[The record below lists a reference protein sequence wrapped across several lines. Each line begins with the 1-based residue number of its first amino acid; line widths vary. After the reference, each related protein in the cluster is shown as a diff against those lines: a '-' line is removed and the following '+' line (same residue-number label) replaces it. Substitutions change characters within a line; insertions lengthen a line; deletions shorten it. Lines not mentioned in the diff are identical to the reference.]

1 MTLSNILKPALAVVA
16 VAVLG
21 GGYYWFEHRPRPEE
35 KETPGTALVIVAKS
49 TNACFSDLVRVT
61 GFVVPRREAVVGVD
75 QEGSKVADVL
85 VREGDTVTDNQELAK
100 LTPPPAQP
108 AAAGPPGAATR
119 AAPTSLRAPAAGLVT
134 DVKTIAGA
142 PASPQAGPMFRI
154 AVNNEV
160 EIDAEVP
167 AVHVMKLNPGA
178 TVRISRDD
186 APDIVGRVRLVSPQI
201 DRATQL
207 GRVRISLAGNSG
219 LKVGTFARAS
229 IDAKRS
235 CGVAVPRTAIDHL
248 TVQVVKGNIVETR
261 KVRVG
266 LTYDASTEILEGI
279 DVGEIVVADA
289 GSSLHD
295 GDQIK
300 TMFAEE
306 LDRTRV
312 R

>member
-1 MTLSNILKPALAVVA
+1 MTFSEYLKPALAVTL

-21 GGYYWFEHRPRPEE
+21 VGWYWFEHRAHPEE
-35 KETPGTALVIVAKS
+35 KETPGNALVIVTKS

-75 QEGSKVADVL
+75 QEGSKVSDL
-85 VREGDTVTDNQELAK
+85 MIREGEMVTDNQELAR
-100 LTPPPAQP
+100 LTPPPAQS
-108 AAAGPPGAATR
+108 GAPSGGSRT

-134 DVKTIAGA
+134 QVNTIVGA

-154 AVNNEV
+154 AVNNE
-160 EIDAEVP
+160 IDLDAEVP
-167 AVHVMKLNPGA
+167 AVHMMKLNPGA
-178 TVRISRDD
+178 TVRISRDN

-201 DRATQL
+201 DRTTQL
-207 GRVRISLAGNSG
+207 GHIRITLTSNPSLKIGM
-219 LKVGTFARAS
+219 FAQAS

-248 TVQVVKGNIVETR
+248 TVQVVKGNTVETR

-266 LTYDASTEILEGI
+266 LVSDTSTEILEGL

>member
-1 MTLSNILKPALAVVA
+1 MMLSAYLKPAIAA
-16 VAVLG
+16 VAVIALG
-21 GGYYWFEHRPRPEE
+21 GGWYWLEHRPRSDE
-35 KETPGTALVIVAKS
+35 KDTPSNATVVVTKS

-61 GFVVPRREAVVGVD
+61 GFIVPRREAVVGVD
-75 QEGSKVADVL
+75 QEGSKVSDVL
-85 VREGDTVTDNQELAK
+85 VREGELVADNQELAR

-108 AAAGPPGAATR
+108 GAPSSGAKP
-119 AAPTSLRAPAAGLVT
+119 APTSLRAPAAGLIIQVN
-134 DVKTIAGA
+134 TIAGA

-154 AVNNEV
+154 SVNNEI
-160 EIDAEVP
+160 ELDAEVP
-167 AVHVMKLNPGA
+167 AVHMLKLNPGA
-178 TVRISRDD
+178 TVRITRDNG
-186 APDIVGRVRLVSPQI
+186 PELSGRVKLVSPQI
-201 DRATQL
+201 DRTSQL
-207 GRVRISLAGNSG
+207 GHVRISLTNNPS
-219 LKVGTFARAS
+219 LKVGMFARAD

-235 CGVAVPRTAIDHL
+235 CGVAIPRTAIDHL
-248 TVQVVKGNIVETR
+248 TVQVVKGNTIETR

-266 LTYDASTEILEGI
+266 LVSDSSTEILEGL

-300 TMFAEE
+300 TMFAED

>member
-1 MTLSNILKPALAVVA
+1 MMRSAYLKPAIAVVV

-21 GGYYWFEHRPRPEE
+21 GGYYWIEHRSHTEE
-35 KETPGTALVIVAKS
+35 KDTPTNALVIVTKS
-49 TNACFSDLVRVT
+49 TSACFSDMVRVT
-61 GFVVPRREAVVGVD
+61 GFIVPRREAVVGVD
-75 QEGSKVADVL
+75 QEGSKVSEVL
-85 VREGDTVTDNQELAK
+85 VREGELVADNQELAR

-108 AAAGPPGAATR
+108 GANNNGTR
-119 AAPTSLRAPAAGLVT
+119 SAPTSLRAPAAGLVT
-134 DVKTIAGA
+134 EVHTIAGA

-154 AVNNEV
+154 SVNNEI
-160 EIDAEVP
+160 ELDAEVP
-167 AVHVMKLNPGA
+167 AFQMLKLNPGA
-178 TVRISRDD
+178 VVRISRDNV
-186 APDIVGRVRLVSPQI
+186 PDLSGRVRLVSPQI

-207 GRVRISLAGNSG
+207 GHVRITLTNNPS
-219 LKVGTFARAS
+219 LKVGMFARAN
-229 IDAKRS
+229 INAKQS
-235 CGVAVPRTAIDHL
+235 CGVAIPRTAIDHL
-248 TVQVVKGNIVETR
+248 TVQVVKGATVETR

-266 LTYDASTEILEGI
+266 LVSDSSTEILEGL